1 MEEVLE
7 VVDCGCPVDQELEED
22 REEEDRE
29 EEEEE

>member
-1 MEEVLE
+1 ME